1 MNPVQKRKVGAQLRV
16 QRGDRRSKPIAL
28 TAGDPA
34 GIGPDITLE
43 CWLRRQA
50 EWLPPFA
57 LLGDLDHLRRRAEL
71 LGLDV
76 PLAAI
81 ADISET
87 AGIFAEALP
96 VLAVPLP
103 ARVDPG
109 RPEASA
115 APAIKASI
123 EAAVDLVM
131 AGKARAMVTNPIAK
145 HVLIAAGFPHPGH
158 TEYLGALARERGAPA
173 SPVMMLCG
181 PDLRVVPVT
190 IHIPLAR
197 VPLELSAE
205 RIIETVRVAALGLT
219 RWFGIDEPRL
229 AVTGLNP
236 HAGEDGLMGDEE
248 RTIIAPALAAL
259 REQGFAVSGPHPADA
274 LFHARARV
282 NYDAA
287 IAMYHDQALIPLK
300 TLAFDEGVNVTLGLP
315 FIRTSPDHGTAF
327 DIAGT
332 GKARPDSLIA
342 SLRLAARMAESERP
356 PRPRPE

>member
-1 MNPVQKRKVGAQLRV
+1 MPSRMADLG
-16 QRGDRRSKPIAL
+16 PIAL

-43 CWLRRQA
+43 TWLRRQA
-50 EWLPPFA
+50 DRLPAFA
-57 LLGDLDHLRRRAEL
+57 LLGDIEHLRRRAGL

-81 ADISET
+81 ADMSET
-87 AGIFAEALP
+87 AGIFARALP
-96 VLAVPLP
+96 VLPMPLP
-103 ARVDPG
+103 APVEAG
-109 RPEASA
+109 RPDASA

-123 EAAVDLVM
+123 EAAVRLVM
-131 AGKARAMVTNPIAK
+131 GGKARAIVTNPIAK
-145 HVLIAAGFPHPGH
+145 HVLIAAGFLHPGH
-158 TEYLGALARERGAPA
+158 TEYLGALARELGAHA

-181 PDLRVVPVT
+181 PDLRTVPVT

-197 VPLELSAE
+197 VPLELTTE
-205 RIIETVRVAALGLT
+205 RIVETARVTAEGLV
-219 RWFGIDEPRL
+219 RWFGIDRPRL
-229 AVTGLNP
+229 ALTGLNP
-236 HAGEDGLMGDEE
+236 HAGEDGILGDEG

-259 REQGFAVSGPHPADA
+259 REQGFAVTGPHPADA
-274 LFHARARV
+274 LFHPRARA

-332 GKARPDSLIA
+332 GKARADSLIA
-342 SLRLAARMAESERP
+342 ALRLAERMAESERP
-356 PRPRPE
+356 LPTRPQ

>member
-1 MNPVQKRKVGAQLRV
+1 MPSGKADL
-16 QRGDRRSKPIAL
+16 KPIAL

-43 CWLRRQA
+43 SWLRRQTDQ
-50 EWLPPFA
+50 LPAFA
-57 LLGDLDHLRRRAEL
+57 LLGDLDHMRRRAAL
-71 LGLDV
+71 LGLEV
-76 PLAAI
+76 PFAAL
-81 ADISET
+81 ADISE
-87 AGIFAEALP
+87 ASGIFAEALP
-96 VLAVPLP
+96 VLPMPLP
-103 ARVDPG
+103 ARV
-109 RPEASA
+109 EAGHPASSA

-123 EAAVDLVM
+123 EAAVRLAM
-131 AGKARAMVTNPIAK
+131 SGEARAVATNPIAK

-158 TEYLGALARERGAPA
+158 TEYLGALAAAHGARA

-197 VPLELSAE
+197 VAVELTTE
-205 RIIETVRVAALGLT
+205 RIIETARVTAEGLI
-219 RWFGIDEPRL
+219 RWFGIDRPRL
-229 AVTGLNP
+229 ALTGLNP
-236 HAGEDGLMGDEE
+236 HAGEDGIMGDEE
-248 RTIIAPALAAL
+248 RTIIAPALAVL

-274 LFHARARV
+274 LFHARARAH
-282 NYDAA
+282 YDAA

-332 GKARPDSLIA
+332 GRARADSLIA
-342 SLRLAARMAESERP
+342 ALRLAARMADSERP
-356 PRPRPE
+356 PPWLPE

>member
-1 MNPVQKRKVGAQLRV
+1 MPSGQADPL
-16 QRGDRRSKPIAL
+16 PIAL

-43 CWLRRQA
+43 SWRRRLA
-50 EWLPPFA
+50 DRLPPFA
-57 LLGDLDHLRRRAEL
+57 LLGDPDHLRRRAAL
-71 LGLDV
+71 LGLEV

-81 ADISET
+81 ADISE
-87 AGIFAEALP
+87 ASRVFAEALP
-96 VLAVPLP
+96 VLPMPLP
-103 ARVDPG
+103 APVEAG
-109 RPEASA
+109 RPASSA

-123 EAAVDLVM
+123 EAAVRLVM
-131 AGKARAMVTNPIAK
+131 SGKARAVVTNPIAK

-158 TEYLGALARERGAPA
+158 TEYLGALVREQGARA

-197 VPLELSAE
+197 VPQDLTAE
-205 RIIETVRVAALGLT
+205 RIVETARVTAEGLM
-219 RWFGIDEPRL
+219 RWFGIARPRL

-236 HAGEDGLMGDEE
+236 HAGEGGVLGDEE
-248 RTIIAPALAAL
+248 QTIIAPALAAL
-259 REQGFAVSGPHPADA
+259 REQGFEVSGPHPADA
-274 LFHARARV
+274 LFHARARQH
-282 NYDAA
+282 YDAA
-287 IAMYHDQALIPLK
+287 IAMYHDQALIPVK
-300 TLAFDEGVNVTLGLP
+300 TLAFDQGVNVTLGLP

-342 SLRLAARMAESERP
+342 ALLLAARMAENERP
-356 PRPRPE
+356 APQPPE

>member
-1 MNPVQKRKVGAQLRV
+1 MPSGKADL
-16 QRGDRRSKPIAL
+16 KPIAL

-43 CWLRRQA
+43 TWLRRLTDR
-50 EWLPPFA
+50 LPIFA

-71 LGLDV
+71 LGLKV
-76 PLAAI
+76 PLAPI
-81 ADISET
+81 ADMSE
-87 AGIFAEALP
+87 AANIFVEALP
-96 VLAVPLP
+96 VLPVPLP
-103 ARVDPG
+103 VRVEAG
-109 RPEASA
+109 HPESSTAS
-115 APAIKASI
+115 AIKASI
-123 EAAVDLVM
+123 EAAVGLAMSGEV
-131 AGKARAMVTNPIAK
+131 RAVVTNPIAK
-145 HVLIAAGFPHPGH
+145 HVLITAGFPHPGH
-158 TEYLGALARERGAPA
+158 TEYLGALAIEHGAHA

-197 VPLELSAE
+197 VPMELTTE
-205 RIIETVRVAALGLT
+205 RIIETVRVSAQGLV
-219 RWFGIDEPRL
+219 RWFGIDRPRL
-229 AVTGLNP
+229 AMTGLNP
-236 HAGEDGLMGDEE
+236 HAGEGGLMGDEE
-248 RTIIAPALAAL
+248 QAIIAPALAAL
-259 REQGFAVSGPHPADA
+259 REQGFAVTGPHPADT

-282 NYDAA
+282 DYDAA

-332 GKARPDSLIA
+332 GKARADSLIA

-356 PRPRPE
+356 PKHSQ

>member
-1 MNPVQKRKVGAQLRV
+1 MPIGGTDL
-16 QRGDRRSKPIAL
+16 KPIAL

-34 GIGPDITLE
+34 GIAPDITLE
-43 CWLRRQA
+43 AWCRRLTDQ
-50 EWLPPFA
+50 LPPFV
-57 LLGDLDHLRRRAEL
+57 LLGDLDHLQRRADL
-71 LGLDV
+71 LGLNV
-76 PLAAI
+76 PLAPV
-81 ADISET
+81 ADMSE
-87 AGIFAEALP
+87 ASGIFAKALP
-96 VLAVPLP
+96 VLTAPLP
-103 ARVDPG
+103 THVEAGHPD
-109 RPEASA
+109 ASA

-123 EAAVDLVM
+123 EAAVRLAM
-131 AGKARAMVTNPIAK
+131 TGKVRAVVTNPIAK

-158 TEYLGALARERGAPA
+158 TEYLGALAREHGAHA

-190 IHIPLAR
+190 IHIPFVR
-197 VPLELSAE
+197 VPEELTTE
-205 RIIETVRVAALGLT
+205 RIIETVRVSAEGLI
-219 RWFGIDEPRL
+219 RWFGIDRPRF

-236 HAGEDGLMGDEE
+236 HAGEGGIMGDEE
-248 RTIIAPALAAL
+248 ETIIAPALAAL
-259 REQGFAVSGPHPADA
+259 REQGFAVTGPHPADV

-332 GKARPDSLIA
+332 GTARADSLIA
-342 SLRLAARMAESERP
+342 ALRLAARMAEIERTP
-356 PRPRPE
+356 QQPG